1 MLQYMKAF
9 LAEEERRKRLG
20 LPSQV
25 PTRTTTEDDE
35 VAATTEEEQSSDEEP
50 LPKSAKSSIFTAIN
64 TADMARP
71 STVYVTP
78 HGTSVMPP
86 NILLMISLLTSR
98 SVCGVLCVAVIPPG
112 SAVLKVASPWI
123 DLIADGAKTLEIRG
137 STTTK
142 PPGTR
147 GMRSR

>member
-1 MLQYMKAF
+1 MNDTRIDDAKLAGFYLRPRQGGQSGTVRLSLFFPGFFRVEGMLQYMKAF

-86 NILLMISLLTSR
+86 NILLMIS
-98 SVCGVLCVAVIPPG
+98 PF
-112 SAVLKVASPWI
+112 
-123 DLIADGAKTLEIRG
+123 
-137 STTTK
+137 
-142 PPGTR
+142 
-147 GMRSR
+147 